1 MTNQEANMI
10 LSFHLMQCS
19 MMMPIEFVQKNGKD
33 SEFMQAYKMAM
44 DALKNEP
51 VRCKDC
57 KCWDSETGFCYKHSR
72 FYHGGLDWDMFNDD
86 DFCSQ
91 GKNKLYVT

>member
-10 LSFHLMQCS
+10 LSRHLMQCG
-19 MMMPIEFVQKNGKD
+19 MMMPIEWVQKNGDD

-57 KCWDSETGFCYKHSR
+57 KWYRIAPIDNVPYCFHESGYCGEHM
-72 FYHGGLDWDMFNDD
+72 GGLFYCAFGERRTD
-86 DFCSQ
+86 
-91 GKNKLYVT
+91 G

>member
-10 LSFHLMQCS
+10 LSLYLMQCG
-19 MMMPIEFVQKNGKD
+19 MMMPIEWVQKNGEN

-57 KCWDSETGFCYKHSR
+57 KFWDKETGFCDKHSR
-72 FYHGGLDWDMFNDD
+72 FYHGGMDWDMFSDE

-91 GKNKLYVT
+91 GERKTK